1 MRKKIYFSLNFQT
14 FLCLYYNK
22 QIDTYNAML
31 ANSREMFLYLE
42 EDIAVQYYAC
52 TKQNNKKYF
61 DNNFKLRGY
70 KDLIDFYSIGLGWTF
85 AMAKTKD

>member
-42 EDIAVQYYAC
+42 EDIAV
-52 TKQNNKKYF
+52 
-61 DNNFKLRGY
+61 
-70 KDLIDFYSIGLGWTF
+70 
-85 AMAKTKD
+85 